1 MDEKPTHDDKKFIQ
15 ENVSARRTSIEK
27 LLIKALKS
35 VAFGMLFGAAALLT
49 MVALRPVA
57 VSLLTHQIQETDTV
71 SGDATSAAQ
80 SDTDGT
86 SLESSGETVTATGTQ
101 GTDDPGSDNSGSDN
115 FGSDNFVSGSS
126 VSDSS
131 HIDALA
137 SSAASDGASTSSDS
151 SASSNPSASGTG
163 QHGASSDVTQ
173 AAGDAASSSSSGAD
187 SEISCTA
194 EDLARVWQDIADV
207 ADKADSYVVD
217 VCSIQNATDWFDNHF
232 EKKDIYSGI
241 IISAKDSEVCV
252 LTPAAA
258 VSSADS
264 LRVILADGRLY
275 PASLKKSDSVTD
287 LAVISFD
294 PDDSGMVSADTIEET
309 RSQEG
314 GISTVPA
321 RSSDDDEYEPIDAI
335 TLDTSVT
342 ASRGDLAIAIGSP
355 KGMTH
360 SVAYTWLSYTTDP
373 ISITD
378 GTTRLFYADREIDSS
393 KGTWIVDLDGKLIGW
408 LCDDLKEDDTDSQ
421 VIMSI
426 ADYRD
431 ILESMVSGED
441 QAYLGVSVVDM
452 DGMHSG
458 PDYPEGVYVKSVAF
472 GGPAYASGLQPGD
485 YIADIGGH
493 RITSLR
499 SFKYA
504 MNHIQA
510 GSTVTVLIYRQSKD
524 EYKNIVFEVE
534 AGLRTSR

>member
-1 MDEKPTHDDKKFIQ
+1 MDGKPTNEEKKFIQ

-27 LLIKALKS
+27 LLVKAMKS
-35 VAFGMLFGAAALLT
+35 VGFGMLFGIAALVT
-49 MVALRPVA
+49 MVALRPTA
-57 VSLLTHQIQETDTV
+57 VSLLTPQIQETDA
-71 SGDATSAAQ
+71 SSDGDASDAQ
-80 SDTDGT
+80 T
-86 SLESSGETVTATGTQ
+86 
-101 GTDDPGSDNSGSDN
+101 GTDDMSDANAGET
-115 FGSDNFVSGSS
+115 
-126 VSDSS
+126 SDSAPTA
-131 HIDALA
+131 DDP
-137 SSAASDGASTSSDS
+137 SAAADGSEPDNAATDDLTSPSAADQGSTSSDS
-151 SASSNPSASGTG
+151 SASGVQTDGT
-163 QHGASSDVTQ
+163 SSDGT
-173 AAGDAASSSSSGAD
+173 DAASCSD
-187 SEISCTA
+187 ISCTA
-194 EDLARVWQDIADV
+194 EDLAQVWQDIAAV

-217 VCSIQNATDWFDNHF
+217 VCSVRNATDWFDNHF

-241 IISAKDSEVCV
+241 IISAKDSEICV

-264 LRVILADGRLY
+264 LRVILPDGRLY
-275 PASLKKSDSVTD
+275 PAQLKKSDSLTN
-287 LAVISFD
+287 LAVVSFD
-294 PDDSGMVSADTIEET
+294 PDDSGMVSAETIEET
-309 RSQEG
+309 HSQEGRTSALGQSDAAHGSRSQEDSDETYPPIEA
-314 GISTVPA
+314 IS
-321 RSSDDDEYEPIDAI
+321 
-335 TLDTSVT
+335 LDTSG
-342 ASRGDLAIAIGSP
+342 AAARGDLAIAVGSP

-378 GTTRLFYADREIDSS
+378 GTTRLFYADRDISS
-393 KGTWIVDLDGKLIGW
+393 VKGTWIIDLEGRLIGW

-504 MNHIQA
+504 LSHIQA

-534 AGLRTSR
+534 TGLRTTR

>member
-1 MDEKPTHDDKKFIQ
+1 MDGKPTNEEKKFIQ

-27 LLIKALKS
+27 LLVKAMKS
-35 VAFGMLFGAAALLT
+35 VGFGMLFGIAALVT
-49 MVALRPVA
+49 MVALRPTA
-57 VSLLTHQIQETDTV
+57 VSLLTPQTQETDA
-71 SGDATSAAQ
+71 SSDGDASDAQTGTDDMSAANAGGAAESTSAADDTGAAADGSSAVADGSSAVADG
-80 SDTDGT
+80 SDSDNA
-86 SLESSGETVTATGTQ
+86 ATGDLTS
-101 GTDDPGSDNSGSDN
+101 P
-115 FGSDNFVSGSS
+115 
-126 VSDSS
+126 
-131 HIDALA
+131 
-137 SSAASDGASTSSDS
+137 SAADQGSTSSD
-151 SASSNPSASGTG
+151 PSASGVQTD
-163 QHGASSDVTQ
+163 GASSDDT
-173 AAGDAASSSSSGAD
+173 DAASCSD
-187 SEISCTA
+187 ISCTA
-194 EDLARVWQDIADV
+194 EDLAQVWQDIAAV

-217 VCSIQNATDWFDNHF
+217 VCSVRNATDWFDNHF

-241 IISAKDSEVCV
+241 IISAKDSEICV

-264 LRVILADGRLY
+264 LRVILPDGRLY
-275 PASLKKSDSVTD
+275 PAQLKKSDSLTN
-287 LAVISFD
+287 LAVVSFD
-294 PDDSGMVSADTIEET
+294 PDDSGMVSAETIEET
-309 RSQEG
+309 HSQDGGTSSALGQSDTSHGSQSQEASG
-314 GISTVPA
+314 ETYPPIEAIS
-321 RSSDDDEYEPIDAI
+321 
-335 TLDTSVT
+335 LDTSG
-342 ASRGDLAIAIGSP
+342 AAARGDLAIAVGSP
-355 KGMTH
+355 RGMTH

-378 GTTRLFYADREIDSS
+378 GTTRLFYADRDISS
-393 KGTWIVDLDGKLIGW
+393 VKGTWIIDLEGRLIGW

-504 MNHIQA
+504 ISHIQA

-534 AGLRTSR
+534 TGLRTTR

>member
-1 MDEKPTHDDKKFIQ
+1 MDGKPTNEEKKFIQ

-27 LLIKALKS
+27 LLVKALKS
-35 VAFGMLFGAAALLT
+35 VGFGVLFGIAALVT
-49 MVALRPVA
+49 MVALRPTA
-57 VSLLTHQIQETDTV
+57 VNLLTPQTQETDASS
-71 SGDATSAAQ
+71 SGDA
-80 SDTDGT
+80 SDTQT
-86 SLESSGETVTATGTQ
+86 
-101 GTDDPGSDNSGSDN
+101 GTDDMSGTN
-115 FGSDNFVSGSS
+115 AGET
-126 VSDSS
+126 SDSTP
-131 HIDALA
+131 
-137 SSAASDGASTSSDS
+137 AAEDPDTAADSSDS
-151 SASSNPSASGTG
+151 DNAAAGGSVPDNANTDDRTSPSASDQGST
-163 QHGASSDVTQ
+163 ASD
-173 AAGDAASSSSSGAD
+173 SSSSGVQAD
-187 SEISCTA
+187 GAASDETGAASRSDISCTA
-194 EDLARVWQDIADV
+194 EELTRVWQGIAAV
-207 ADKADSYVVD
+207 ADKADSYIVD
-217 VCSIQNATDWFDNHF
+217 VCSVRNATDWFDNHF

-241 IISAKDSEVCV
+241 IISAKDSEICV

-264 LRVILADGRLY
+264 LRVILPDGRLY
-275 PASLKKSDSVTD
+275 PAQLKKSDSLTN
-287 LAVISFD
+287 LAVVSFD
-294 PDDSGMVSADTIEET
+294 PDDSGMVSAETIEET
-309 RSQEG
+309 HSQEG
-314 GISTVPA
+314 GTSSASGQSDSDHGSRSQEASDETYPPIEAIS
-321 RSSDDDEYEPIDAI
+321 
-335 TLDTSVT
+335 LDTSGT
-342 ASRGDLAIAIGSP
+342 AARGDLAIAVGSP
-355 KGMTH
+355 RGMTH
-360 SVAYTWLSYTTDP
+360 SVAYTWLAYTTDP

-378 GTTRLFYADREIDSS
+378 GTTRLFYADRDISS
-393 KGTWIVDLDGKLIGW
+393 VKGTWIIDLEGRLIGW

-431 ILESMVSGED
+431 ILESMVNGED

-504 MNHIQA
+504 LSHIQA

-534 AGLRTSR
+534 TGLRTTR